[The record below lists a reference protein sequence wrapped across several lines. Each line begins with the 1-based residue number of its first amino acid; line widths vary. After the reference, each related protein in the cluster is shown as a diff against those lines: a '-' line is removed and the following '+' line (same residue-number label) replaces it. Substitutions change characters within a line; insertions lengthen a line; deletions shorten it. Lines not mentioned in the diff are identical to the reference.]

1 MQAVTQTKFQ
11 DRAHAGYLLANKLE
25 AYRNTDAIVVG
36 IPTGGVAVG
45 AAIAGTLFLPL
56 GVLPCRKIPHPVDS
70 TRTIGSIS
78 ADDVFLGHCSHTIPQ
93 DYISHQIALLRDA
106 LKHDKHRY
114 CSDEVSTSFLHKT
127 VILVDD
133 VLLSGDAILACIRS
147 LRKQIPLKIVVAV
160 PIVSA
165 EAARIVSAE
174 TDDIVFLQMET
185 VDRSLHDYFSDV
197 SEVDPICA

>member
-1 MQAVTQTKFQ
+1 MQAVIQTKFR
-11 DRAHAGYLLANKLE
+11 DREHAGYLLANKLE

-45 AAIAGTLFLPL
+45 AAIAETLFLPL
-56 GVLPCRKIPHPVDS
+56 AVLPCRKIPDPIDS

-78 ADDVFLGHCSHTIPQ
+78 ADEVFLGHCSHTIPQ
-93 DYISHQIALLRDA
+93 DYIYHQIALLRNA
-106 LKHDKHRY
+106 LRHDKHRY
-114 CSDEVSTSFLHKT
+114 GDKVSTSFLCET

-133 VLLSGDAILACIRS
+133 VLLSSEAILACLRTI
-147 LRKQIPLKIVVAV
+147 RKQRQLKIVVAV
-160 PIVSA
+160 PIVSV

-174 TDDIVFLQMET
+174 TDDIVFLQIDT